1 SLLIN
6 KKVKR
11 IYIPI
16 LRGLRPIQDT
26 GGDRFNFDDSYRKR
40 TISDYF
46 PKINNESQFII
57 FSGLDMSN
65 YVKECLVGSKDKR
78 DLIREFEQF
87 LSDKF
92 FNDETSLIP
101 RIDDDVLHIK
111 IGDEEFPIHQLGD
124 GIQSVISLTFQLF
137 LNKNEQ

>member
-1 SLLIN
+1 
-6 KKVKR
+6 
-11 IYIPI
+11 
-16 LRGLRPIQDT
+16 
-26 GGDRFNFDDSYRKR
+26 
-40 TISDYF
+40 
-46 PKINNESQFII
+46 INNESQFII
-57 FSGLDMSN
+57 FSGLDMYN
-65 YVKECLVGSKDKR
+65 YVKECLLGSKDKR

-124 GIQSVISLTFQLF
+124 GIQSVIILTFQLF
-137 LNKNEQ
+137 LNKNEQMLVYIEEPELHLHVSWQKLLYKTF